1 MKTTEPNCLFVMVR
15 RKNITVIKI
24 QGEKRS
30 KLAILSVG
38 CIAKIIFENVLKKKF
53 SRIGN
58 SLNVKNTTEL

>member
-1 MKTTEPNCLFVMVR
+1 MVR